1 MEPAS
6 ALDHNHQLS
15 LKELPYI
22 IRWRD
27 DRCKRCG
34 RCTAVCPVKAIAPAV
49 KVQRIV
55 QSEGPVPT
63 PATVRRIV
71 HVVEQ
76 VTDIDRYCT
85 GCGTCTLVCP
95 NDAIEPEYNPVNKF
109 LHFKNRGG
117 EGYKR
122 GGRRNDPAIST
133 LDRLKFTR
141 ISMLTDPAL
150 DAGRHEFRV
159 RTLLGRILPPEGL
172 PLVTTDG
179 KLSVDK
185 SIDTFIPPVREIFP
199 IMIGSMSVGAL
210 SPPMWEGLA
219 MGVAYLN
226 EVEDLPV
233 VMCTGEGGVPPRL
246 LQSRFLKYMILQI
259 ASGYFGWDEIIHA
272 LPKMVEDPAGIE
284 IKYGQ
289 GAKPGDGG
297 LLMAQKVMKLIAS
310 IRGVPQ
316 FVDLASPPTHQTKY
330 SIEEAVAKMIQS
342 MSMAWGF
349 RVPVYPKISG
359 TKTARAVLNNLA
371 RNPFAAALSIDGED
385 GGTGAAYNV
394 SIDKMGHPIVSNL
407 RECYLDLVKQGK
419 QNELPLIAAG
429 GVAKKGNLAANAA
442 ALIMLGASAVSVG
455 KYLMQAAANCF
466 GDEYN
471 RCNLC
476 NTGKCPRG
484 ITTQDPK
491 LYRRLDSDKVAER
504 VVEIFKAA
512 NVELKKIFAPMGR
525 STELPIGMSDGL
537 SIDDKA
543 MAERLEISYAC

>member
-1 MEPAS
+1 MEPATR
-6 ALDHNHQLS
+6 LDHNHQLS

-22 IRWRD
+22 VRWSD
-27 DRCKRCG
+27 HRCTRCG
-34 RCTAVCPVKAIAPAV
+34 RCTAVCPVKAIEPSV
-49 KVQRIV
+49 KVKRTV
-55 QSEGPVPT
+55 YSEGPLPE
-63 PATVRRIV
+63 PQATRKIIQ
-71 HVVEQ
+71 VVEQ
-76 VTDIDRYCT
+76 VTDIERYCT

-95 NDAIEPEYNPVNKF
+95 NDAIEPEYNPQNKF
-109 LHFKNRGG
+109 LHYKNKGG

-122 GGRRNDPAIST
+122 GGRRNDPSIST

-159 RTLLGRILPPEGL
+159 RTLLGRILPADEL
-172 PLVTTDG
+172 PLKNVNGMLMPDNN
-179 KLSVDK
+179 SDK
-185 SIDTFIPPVREIFP
+185 FIPPVREIFP
-199 IMIGSMSVGAL
+199 IMIGSMSIGAL

-219 MGVAYLN
+219 TGIAYLN
-226 EVEDLPV
+226 EVEGLPV
-233 VMCTGEGGVPPRL
+233 VMCSGEGGVPPRL
-246 LQSRFLKYMILQI
+246 LKSRFLKYFIIQI
-259 ASGYFGWDEIIHA
+259 VSGYFGWDEIIHA
-272 LPKMVEDPAGIE
+272 IPHMVEDPVAIE

-297 LLMAQKVMKLIAS
+297 LLMAQKVLNLIAS
-310 IRGVPQ
+310 IRGVPK

-394 SIDKMGHPIVSNL
+394 SIDKMGHPIASNL

-442 ALIMLGASAVSVG
+442 ALIMLGASAVSIG
-455 KYLMQAAANCF
+455 KYMMQAAANCF

-504 VVEIFKAA
+504 VVEVFKTA

-537 SIDDKA
+537 SVDDKA
-543 MAERLEISYAC
+543 IADRLEISYAC

>member
-1 MEPAS
+1 MIINK
-6 ALDHNHQLS
+6 LDHNHELS
-15 LKELPYI
+15 LREFPYI

-27 DRCKRCG
+27 DRCIRCG
-34 RCTAVCPVKAIAPAV
+34 KCTAVCPVKAIEPAV
-49 KVQRIV
+49 HLERTIS
-55 QSEGPVPT
+55 SEGPLPE
-63 PATVRRIV
+63 PKAVRKVV
-71 HVVEQ
+71 HVVRQ

-95 NDAIEPEYNPVNKF
+95 NEAIEPEYNPQHKF
-109 LHFKNRGG
+109 LIHKNRGG
-117 EGYKR
+117 DAFKR
-122 GGRRNDPAIST
+122 GGRRNDPRVST

-150 DAGRHEFRV
+150 DAGRHEFRI

-172 PLVTTDG
+172 PLKREG
-179 KLSVDK
+179 EKLIVGD
-185 SIDTFIPPVREIFP
+185 DTFIPPVREIYP
-199 IMIGSMSVGAL
+199 IMIGSMSIGAL
-210 SPPMWEGLA
+210 SPTMWEGLA

-226 EVEDLPV
+226 EVEGMPV
-233 VMCTGEGGVPPRL
+233 VMCSGEGGMSPRL
-246 LQSRFLKYMILQI
+246 LKSRFLKYFILQI

-272 LPKMVEDPAGIE
+272 LPHMVEDPCAIE

-297 LLMAQKVMKLIAS
+297 LLMAYKVLKLIAN
-310 IRGVPQ
+310 IRGVPMNI
-316 FVDLASPPTHQTKY
+316 DLASPPTHQTKY

-371 RNPFAAALSIDGED
+371 RNPYASALSIDGED

-394 SIDKMGHPIVSNL
+394 SMDKMGHPIASNI
-407 RECYLDLVKQGK
+407 RDCYLDLVRQGK

-429 GVAKKGNLAANAA
+429 GVGKSGNLAANTA
-442 ALIMLGASAVSVG
+442 ALIMLGASAASVG
-455 KYLMQAAANCF
+455 KYIMQATADCF
-466 GDEYN
+466 GDEMN

-476 NTGKCPRG
+476 NTGRCPRG

-491 LYRRLDSDKVAER
+491 LYRRLDPDKVAQR
-504 VVEIFKAA
+504 LVEVFRAA
-512 NVELKKIFAPMGR
+512 DTELRKIFAPMGR

-537 SIDDKA
+537 STGDKA
-543 MAERLEISYAC
+543 MAERLEINYAC

>member
-6 ALDHNHQLS
+6 KLDHNHQLS

-22 IRWRD
+22 VRWKD
-27 DRCKRCG
+27 HRCTRCG
-34 RCTAVCPVKAIAPAV
+34 RCTAVCPVKAIEPSV
-49 KVQRIV
+49 KVKRTV
-55 QSEGPVPT
+55 YSEGPLPE
-63 PATVRRIV
+63 PQANRKIIE
-71 HVVEQ
+71 VVEQ
-76 VTDIDRYCT
+76 VTDIERYCT

-95 NDAIEPEYNPVNKF
+95 NDAIEPEYNPQNKF
-109 LHFKNRGG
+109 LHYKNKGG

-122 GGRRNDPAIST
+122 GGRRNDPSIST

-159 RTLLGRILPPEGL
+159 RTLLGRILPADEL
-172 PLVTTDG
+172 PLKNVNGMLMPDNN
-179 KLSVDK
+179 SDK
-185 SIDTFIPPVREIFP
+185 FIPPVREIFP
-199 IMIGSMSVGAL
+199 IMIGSMSIGAL

-219 MGVAYLN
+219 MGIAYLN
-226 EVEDLPV
+226 EIEGLPV
-233 VMCTGEGGVPPRL
+233 VMCSGEGGVPPRL
-246 LQSRFLKYMILQI
+246 LKSRFLKYFIIQI

-272 LPKMVEDPAGIE
+272 IPHMVEDPAAIE

-297 LLMAQKVMKLIAS
+297 LLMAQKVLNLIAS
-310 IRGVPQ
+310 IRGVPK
-316 FVDLASPPTHQTKY
+316 FIDLASPPTHQTKY

-394 SIDKMGHPIVSNL
+394 SIDKMGHPIASNL

-442 ALIMLGASAVSVG
+442 ALIMLGASAVSIG
-455 KYLMQAAANCF
+455 KYMMQATANCF

-504 VVEIFKAA
+504 VVEVFKTA

-537 SIDDKA
+537 SVDDKA
-543 MAERLEISYAC
+543 IADRLEISYAC